1 MLEVADVGVF
11 RRVRSGHFYHQCV
24 RLAGPDR
31 YRPAFQASSGGS
43 RPASAD
49 ARVPYDPANSSETV
63 TGSADPPKTAS
74 KGSADPSKTTS
85 KGSAVSS
92 KTGPKVQQ
100 VS

>member
-1 MLEVADVGVF
+1 M
-11 RRVRSGHFYHQCV
+11 RSSGGPGSV
-24 RLAGPDR
+24 SAGI
-31 YRPAFQASSGGS
+31 QASSGRSG
-43 RPASAD
+43 PASAD

-74 KGSADPSKTTS
+74 NGSADPSKTTS

-92 KTGPKVQQ
+92 KTGPKVQR